1 MLASEIIYAILVDMN
16 SNAIQ
21 GTNFLDPTSNHNCL
35 CEFLFCTARKYNESR
50 QCYRRGKTK
59 LNAPKTFIAATAVDT
74 ETSIN
79 TSLFFNAILY
89 WVFAQTNLQAK
100 MFDKAGRPYPSN
112 AINALYSASWDTA
125 ITPERAKDFKGIFTE
140 MERLL
145 DREDDKFYYYVDQT
159 IIPFYLG
166 DCLKYEMPSYEI
178 QGEAKIYKQIV
189 RNKIITHAS
198 KYLRALLQPNQSG
211 TPAHEMYR
219 GLTNFVVEMR
229 KAAGAAEPAID
240 PEAARCAIHVE
251 PVEEITGPIEM
262 PEFDVESAKKHLQ
275 PLQQAA
281 VAPAAEPAAPEAQ
294 VPAKQVEIGLLSA
307 LLEVETLEPAH
318 VDLLVDILISHKERC
333 LLLDKAISD
342 LTLKRDIL
350 ESEYKILSCILE
362 RHKKDNLPEQ
372 SGATTI

>member
-1 MLASEIIYAILVDMN
+1 MLASEVICAILANMN
-16 SNAIQ
+16 SHAIQ
-21 GTNFLDPTSNHNCL
+21 GTNFSDPTSNHNCL
-35 CEFLFCTARKYNESR
+35 CQFLFCTARKYNESR

-59 LNAPKTFIAATAVDT
+59 LHAPKPFIAATAVDT

-79 TSLFFNAILY
+79 SSLFFNAILY
-89 WVFAQTNLQAK
+89 WIFSQTNLQAK

-125 ITPERAKDFKGIFTE
+125 ITPDRAKDFKGIFTE

-211 TPAHEMYR
+211 TPAHELYR
-219 GLTNFVVEMR
+219 GLPNFVEEMR
-229 KAAGAAEPAID
+229 KAAGAAEPAVD
-240 PEAARCAIHVE
+240 PEAALCAIHVE
-251 PVEEITGPIEM
+251 PAEEITGPIEM
-262 PEFDVESAKKHLQ
+262 PEFDLESAKQHLQ
-275 PLQQAA
+275 PLQPAA
-281 VAPAAEPAAPEAQ
+281 EEPAAEPAVAEAQ
-294 VPAKQVEIGLLSA
+294 APAKQVEIGLLST
-307 LLEVETLEPAH
+307 LLDVDTLAPEQ
-318 VDLLVDILISHKERC
+318 VDLLVDVLISHKERC
-333 LLLDKAISD
+333 LMLDKAISD